1 MKWGFFAFGVKA
13 EAHFSQKREQ
23 DMGDQPVQTGQK
35 IELTITGY
43 SHAGEGVGKYE
54 GFTLFIPF
62 AAAGERVLAQ
72 VEAVKKNH
80 GRARLVKVI
89 QPSPERSAPPCGVFG
104 KCGGCQLQ
112 HVSYAEQ
119 LRMKERQVR
128 DSFSRIGRMEEVKIH
143 PVIGME
149 RPWGYRNKA
158 QVPFG
163 TEGGKAVAGFYAS
176 GTHRVVDMDT
186 CLIQHPLNDRVVR
199 KVKQLARRLDTPIY
213 DERNHRGILR
223 HVMVRT
229 GFHTGE
235 CMVVLVT
242 NGEKLPRRQQWVE
255 ALRRE
260 IPQLKSIIQNINRRR
275 SSVVLG
281 PENRL
286 LWGREVIYDRIG
298 DIMFAISAHSFFQI
312 NPVQT
317 KVLYDRVAEYAG
329 LTGGETVIDAY
340 CGIGSIAL
348 YLARRAKCVYGV
360 DIVGAAIRDAE
371 RNAALNRMN
380 HVTFEEGAA
389 EEVMP
394 RWLREGIKP
403 DVIVLDPP
411 RKGCD
416 PALLETAASMRPDR
430 IVYVSCN
437 PATLARDAKYLAELG
452 YRVREVQPVD
462 MFPHTGHVECCAL
475 LDPK

>member
-1 MKWGFFAFGVKA
+1 MEK
-13 EAHFSQKREQ
+13 
-23 DMGDQPVQTGQK
+23 QPVQTGQK
-35 IELTITGY
+35 VELTITGY
-43 SHAGEGVGKYE
+43 SHSGEGVGKYE
-54 GFTLFIPF
+54 GFTLFVPF
-62 AAAGERVLAQ
+62 AVLGERILAQ

-80 GRARLVKVI
+80 GRARMVEVI
-89 QPSPERSAPPCGVFG
+89 RPSPERSAPPCGVFG

-128 DSFSRIGRMEEVKIH
+128 DSFFRIGRMEEVMIH
-143 PVIGME
+143 PVIGMDH
-149 RPWGYRNKA
+149 PWGYRNKA

-163 TEGGKAVAGFYAS
+163 MEGGKVVAGFYAPKS
-176 GTHRVVDMDT
+176 HRIVDTDA
-186 CLIQHPLNDRVVR
+186 CLIQHPLNDRVIR
-199 KVKQLARRLDTPIY
+199 KVKQLARRLNTPIY
-213 DERNHRGILR
+213 DERNHCGILR

-242 NGEKLPRRQQWVE
+242 NGENLPRRQQWVE
-255 ALRRE
+255 ELRRE
-260 IPQLKSIIQNINRRR
+260 IPGLKSVVQNVNPRRTN
-275 SSVVLG
+275 VILG

-286 LWGREVIYDRIG
+286 LWGRKVIYDRIG
-298 DIMFAISAHSFFQI
+298 DVVFAISPNSFFQV

-317 KVLYDRVAEYAG
+317 KVLYDQVAKYAA
-329 LTGGETVIDAY
+329 LTGVETVIDAY
-340 CGIGSIAL
+340 CGIGTIAL
-348 YLARRAKCVYGV
+348 YLARRAKRVYGV
-360 DIVGAAIRDAE
+360 DVVGAAIRDAKQ
-371 RNAALNRMN
+371 NAALNGMG

-394 RWLREGIKP
+394 RWHREGIRP

-416 PALLETAASMRPDR
+416 PALLETAASMKPGR

-437 PATLARDAKYLAELG
+437 PATLARDAKYLSELG

-462 MFPHTGHVECCAL
+462 MFPQTGHVECCAL
-475 LDPK
+475 LEPK

>member
-1 MKWGFFAFGVKA
+1 MEK
-13 EAHFSQKREQ
+13 
-23 DMGDQPVQTGQK
+23 QPVQTGQK
-35 IELTITGY
+35 VELTITGY
-43 SHAGEGVGKYE
+43 SHSGEGVGKYE
-54 GFTLFIPF
+54 GFTLFVPF
-62 AAAGERVLAQ
+62 AVLGERVLAQ

-80 GRARLVKVI
+80 GRARMVEVI
-89 QPSPERSAPPCGVFG
+89 RPSPERSAPPCGVFG

-128 DSFSRIGRMEEVKIH
+128 DSFFRIGRMEEVMIH
-143 PVIGME
+143 PVIGMDH
-149 RPWGYRNKA
+149 PWGYRNKA

-163 TEGGKAVAGFYAS
+163 MEGGKVVAGFYAPKS
-176 GTHRVVDMDT
+176 HRIVDTDA
-186 CLIQHPLNDRVVR
+186 CLIQHPLNDRVIR
-199 KVKQLARRLDTPIY
+199 KVKQLARRLNTPIY
-213 DERNHRGILR
+213 DERNHCGILR

-242 NGEKLPRRQQWVE
+242 NGENLPRRQQWVE
-255 ALRRE
+255 ELRRE
-260 IPQLKSIIQNINRRR
+260 IPGLKSVVQNVNPRRTN
-275 SSVVLG
+275 VILG

-286 LWGREVIYDRIG
+286 LWGRKVIYDRIG
-298 DIMFAISAHSFFQI
+298 DVVFAISPNSFFQV

-317 KVLYDRVAEYAG
+317 KVLYDQVAKYAA
-329 LTGGETVIDAY
+329 LTGVETVIDAY
-340 CGIGSIAL
+340 CGIGTIAL
-348 YLARRAKCVYGV
+348 YLARRAKRVYGV
-360 DIVGAAIRDAE
+360 DVVGAAIRDAKQ
-371 RNAALNRMN
+371 NAALNGMG

-394 RWLREGIKP
+394 RWHHEGIRP

-416 PALLETAASMRPDR
+416 PALLETAASMKPGR

-437 PATLARDAKYLAELG
+437 PATLARDAKYLSELG

-462 MFPHTGHVECCAL
+462 MFPQTGHVECCAL
-475 LDPK
+475 LEPK

>member
-1 MKWGFFAFGVKA
+1 MEK
-13 EAHFSQKREQ
+13 
-23 DMGDQPVQTGQK
+23 QPVQTGQK
-35 IELTITGY
+35 VELTITGY
-43 SHAGEGVGKYE
+43 SHSGEGVGKYE
-54 GFTLFIPF
+54 GFTLFVPF
-62 AAAGERVLAQ
+62 AVLGERVLAQ

-80 GRARLVKVI
+80 GRARMVEVI
-89 QPSPERSAPPCGVFG
+89 RPSPERSAPPCGVFG

-128 DSFSRIGRMEEVKIH
+128 DSFFRIGRMEEVMIH
-143 PVIGME
+143 PVIGMDH
-149 RPWGYRNKA
+149 PWGYRNKA

-163 TEGGKAVAGFYAS
+163 MEGGKVVAGFYAPKS
-176 GTHRVVDMDT
+176 HRIVDTDA
-186 CLIQHPLNDRVVR
+186 CLIQHPLNDRVIR
-199 KVKQLARRLDTPIY
+199 KVKQLARRLNTPIY
-213 DERNHRGILR
+213 DERNHCGILR

-242 NGEKLPRRQQWVE
+242 NGENLPRRQQWVE
-255 ALRRE
+255 ELRRE
-260 IPQLKSIIQNINRRR
+260 IPGLKSVVQNVNPRRTN
-275 SSVVLG
+275 VILG

-286 LWGREVIYDRIG
+286 LWGRKVIYDRIG
-298 DIMFAISAHSFFQI
+298 DVVFAISPNSFFQV

-317 KVLYDRVAEYAG
+317 KVLYDQVAKYAA
-329 LTGGETVIDAY
+329 LTGVETVIDAY
-340 CGIGSIAL
+340 CGIGTIAL
-348 YLARRAKCVYGV
+348 YLARRAKRVYGV
-360 DIVGAAIRDAE
+360 DVVGAAIRDAKQ
-371 RNAALNRMN
+371 NAALNGMG

-394 RWLREGIKP
+394 RWHREGIRP

-416 PALLETAASMRPDR
+416 PALLETAASMKPGR

-462 MFPHTGHVECCAL
+462 MFPQTGHVECCAL
-475 LDPK
+475 LEPK

>member
-1 MKWGFFAFGVKA
+1 MEK
-13 EAHFSQKREQ
+13 
-23 DMGDQPVQTGQK
+23 QPVQTGQK
-35 IELTITGY
+35 VELTITGY
-43 SHAGEGVGKYE
+43 SHSGEGVGKYE
-54 GFTLFIPF
+54 GFTLFVPF
-62 AAAGERVLAQ
+62 AVLGERVLAQ

-80 GRARLVKVI
+80 GRARMVEVI
-89 QPSPERSAPPCGVFG
+89 RPSPERSAPPCGVFG

-128 DSFSRIGRMEEVKIH
+128 DSFFRIGRMEEVMIH
-143 PVIGME
+143 PVIGMDH
-149 RPWGYRNKA
+149 PWGYRNKA

-163 TEGGKAVAGFYAS
+163 MEGGKVVAGFYAPKS
-176 GTHRVVDMDT
+176 HRIVDTDA
-186 CLIQHPLNDRVVR
+186 CLIQHPLNDRVIR
-199 KVKQLARRLDTPIY
+199 KVKQLARRLNTPIY
-213 DERNHRGILR
+213 DERNHCGILR

-242 NGEKLPRRQQWVE
+242 NGENLPRRQQWVE
-255 ALRRE
+255 ELRRE
-260 IPQLKSIIQNINRRR
+260 SPGLKSVVQNVNPRRTN
-275 SSVVLG
+275 VILG

-286 LWGREVIYDRIG
+286 LWGRKVIYDRIG
-298 DIMFAISAHSFFQI
+298 DVVFAISPNSFFQV

-317 KVLYDRVAEYAG
+317 KVLYDQVAKYAA
-329 LTGGETVIDAY
+329 LTGVETVIDAY
-340 CGIGSIAL
+340 CGIGTIAL
-348 YLARRAKCVYGV
+348 YLARRAKRVYGV
-360 DIVGAAIRDAE
+360 DVVGAAIRDAKQ
-371 RNAALNRMN
+371 NAALNGMG

-394 RWLREGIKP
+394 RWHREGIRP

-416 PALLETAASMRPDR
+416 PALLETAASMKPGR

-437 PATLARDAKYLAELG
+437 PATLARDAKYLSELG

-462 MFPHTGHVECCAL
+462 MFPQTGHVECCAL
-475 LDPK
+475 LEPK

>member
-1 MKWGFFAFGVKA
+1 MEK
-13 EAHFSQKREQ
+13 
-23 DMGDQPVQTGQK
+23 QPVQTGQK
-35 IELTITGY
+35 VELTITGY
-43 SHAGEGVGKYE
+43 SHSGEGVGKYE
-54 GFTLFIPF
+54 GFTLFVPF
-62 AAAGERVLAQ
+62 AVLGERVLAQ

-80 GRARLVKVI
+80 GRARMVEVI
-89 QPSPERSAPPCGVFG
+89 RPSPERSAPPCGVFG

-128 DSFSRIGRMEEVKIH
+128 DSFFRIGRMEEVMIH
-143 PVIGME
+143 PVIGMDH
-149 RPWGYRNKA
+149 PWGYRNKA

-163 TEGGKAVAGFYAS
+163 MEGGKVVAGFYAPKS
-176 GTHRVVDMDT
+176 HRIVDTDS
-186 CLIQHPLNDRVVR
+186 CLIQHPLNDRVIR
-199 KVKQLARRLDTPIY
+199 KVKQLARRLNTPIY
-213 DERNHRGILR
+213 DERNHCGILR

-242 NGEKLPRRQQWVE
+242 NGENLPRRQQWVE
-255 ALRRE
+255 ELRRE
-260 IPQLKSIIQNINRRR
+260 IPGLKSVVQNVNPRRTN
-275 SSVVLG
+275 VILG

-286 LWGREVIYDRIG
+286 LWGRKVIYDRIG
-298 DIMFAISAHSFFQI
+298 DVVFVISPNSFFQV

-317 KVLYDRVAEYAG
+317 KVLYDQVAKYAA
-329 LTGGETVIDAY
+329 LTGVETVIDAY
-340 CGIGSIAL
+340 CGIGTIAL
-348 YLARRAKCVYGV
+348 YLARRAKRVYGV
-360 DIVGAAIRDAE
+360 DVVGAAIRDAKQ
-371 RNAALNRMN
+371 NAALNGMG

-394 RWLREGIKP
+394 RWHREGIRP

-416 PALLETAASMRPDR
+416 PALLETAASMKPGR

-437 PATLARDAKYLAELG
+437 PATLARDAKYLSELG

-462 MFPHTGHVECCAL
+462 MFPQTGHVECCAL
-475 LDPK
+475 LEPK

>member
-1 MKWGFFAFGVKA
+1 
-13 EAHFSQKREQ
+13 
-23 DMGDQPVQTGQK
+23 MGEHPVQTGQT

-43 SHAGEGVGKYE
+43 SHSGEGVGRYE
-54 GFTLFIPF
+54 GFTLFVPL
-62 AAAGERVLAQ
+62 AAAGERVVVQ

-80 GRARLVKVI
+80 GRARLVEVV
-89 QPSPERSAPPCGVFG
+89 QPSPERSAPPCDVYGQ
-104 KCGGCQLQ
+104 CGGCQLQ
-112 HVSYAEQ
+112 HISYAEQ
-119 LRMKERQVR
+119 LRMKERLVR
-128 DSFSRIGRMEEVKIH
+128 DSFLRIGRMDGVRIH

-149 RPWGYRNKA
+149 KPWGYRNKA

-163 TEGGKAVAGFYAS
+163 LQNGKVVAGFYAPGS
-176 GTHRVVDMDT
+176 HRVVDTDA
-186 CLIQHPLNDRVVR
+186 CRIQHPLNDRVIR
-199 KVKQLARRLDTPIY
+199 KAKQLAQQLKIPIY

-223 HVMVRT
+223 HVLVRT

-242 NGEKLPRRQQWVE
+242 NGRNLPHRRKWIE
-255 ALRRE
+255 ELRGE
-260 IPQLKSIIQNINRRR
+260 IPQLKSIIQNMNSKRTN
-275 SSVVLG
+275 VVLG

-298 DIMFAISAHSFFQI
+298 DVVFTISSHSFFQV

-317 KVLYDRVAEYAG
+317 RVLYDQVVKYAG
-329 LTGGETVIDAY
+329 LTGKETVIDAY

-348 YLARRAKCVYGV
+348 YLARHAQRVYGV
-360 DIVGAAIRDAE
+360 DIVGAAIRDAN
-371 RNAALNRMN
+371 RNAALNRMT

-394 RWLREGIKP
+394 RWYREGIRP

-416 PALLETAASMRPDR
+416 PVLLESAASMRPKR

-437 PATLARDAKYLAELG
+437 PATLARDAKYLAEWG
-452 YRVREVQPVD
+452 YRVQEVQPVD
-462 MFPHTGHVECCAL
+462 MFPQTGHVECCAL
-475 LDPK
+475 LEPQ

>member
-1 MKWGFFAFGVKA
+1 MEK
-13 EAHFSQKREQ
+13 
-23 DMGDQPVQTGQK
+23 QPVQTGQK
-35 IELTITGY
+35 VELTITGY
-43 SHAGEGVGKYE
+43 SHSGEGVGKYE
-54 GFTLFIPF
+54 GFTLFVPF
-62 AAAGERVLAQ
+62 AVLGERVLAQ

-80 GRARLVKVI
+80 GRARMVEVI
-89 QPSPERSAPPCGVFG
+89 RPSPERSAPPCGVFG

-128 DSFSRIGRMEEVKIH
+128 DSFFRIGRMEEVMIH
-143 PVIGME
+143 PVIGMDH
-149 RPWGYRNKA
+149 PWGYRNKA

-163 TEGGKAVAGFYAS
+163 MEGGKVVAGFYAPKS
-176 GTHRVVDMDT
+176 HRIVDTDA
-186 CLIQHPLNDRVVR
+186 CLIQHPLNDRVIR
-199 KVKQLARRLDTPIY
+199 KVKQLARRLNTPIY
-213 DERNHRGILR
+213 DERNHCGILR

-242 NGEKLPRRQQWVE
+242 NGENLPRRQQWVE
-255 ALRRE
+255 ELRRE
-260 IPQLKSIIQNINRRR
+260 IPGLKSVVQNVNPRRTN
-275 SSVVLG
+275 VILG

-286 LWGREVIYDRIG
+286 LWGRKVIYDRIG
-298 DIMFAISAHSFFQI
+298 DVVFAISPNSFFQV

-317 KVLYDRVAEYAG
+317 KVLYDQVAKYAA
-329 LTGGETVIDAY
+329 LTGVETVIDAY
-340 CGIGSIAL
+340 CGIGTIAL
-348 YLARRAKCVYGV
+348 YLARRAKRVYGV
-360 DIVGAAIRDAE
+360 DVVGAAIRDAKQ
-371 RNAALNRMN
+371 NAALNGMG

-394 RWLREGIKP
+394 RWHREGIRP

-416 PALLETAASMRPDR
+416 PALLETAASMKPGR

-437 PATLARDAKYLAELG
+437 PATLARDAKYLSELG

-462 MFPHTGHVECCAL
+462 MFPQTGHVECCAL
-475 LDPK
+475 LEPK

>member
-1 MKWGFFAFGVKA
+1 MEK
-13 EAHFSQKREQ
+13 
-23 DMGDQPVQTGQK
+23 QPVQTGQK
-35 IELTITGY
+35 VELTITGY
-43 SHAGEGVGKYE
+43 SHSGEGVGKYE
-54 GFTLFIPF
+54 GFTLFVPF
-62 AAAGERVLAQ
+62 AVLGERVLAQ

-80 GRARLVKVI
+80 GRARMVEVI
-89 QPSPERSAPPCGVFG
+89 RPSPERSAPPCGVFG

-128 DSFSRIGRMEEVKIH
+128 DSFFRIGRMEEVMIH
-143 PVIGME
+143 PVIGMDH
-149 RPWGYRNKA
+149 PWGYRNKA

-163 TEGGKAVAGFYAS
+163 MEGGKVVAGFYAPKS
-176 GTHRVVDMDT
+176 HRIVDTDA
-186 CLIQHPLNDRVVR
+186 CLIQHPLNDRVIR
-199 KVKQLARRLDTPIY
+199 KVKQLARRLNTPIY
-213 DERNHRGILR
+213 DERNHCGILR

-242 NGEKLPRRQQWVE
+242 NGENLPRRQQWVE
-255 ALRRE
+255 ELRRE
-260 IPQLKSIIQNINRRR
+260 IPGLKSVVQNVNPRRTN
-275 SSVVLG
+275 VILG

-286 LWGREVIYDRIG
+286 LWGRKVIYDRIG
-298 DIMFAISAHSFFQI
+298 DVVFAISPNSFFQV

-317 KVLYDRVAEYAG
+317 KVLYDQVAKYAA
-329 LTGGETVIDAY
+329 LTGVETVIDAY
-340 CGIGSIAL
+340 CGIGTIAL
-348 YLARRAKCVYGV
+348 YLARRAKRVYGV
-360 DIVGAAIRDAE
+360 DVVGAAIRDAKQ
-371 RNAALNRMN
+371 NAALNGMG

-394 RWLREGIKP
+394 RWHREGIRP

-416 PALLETAASMRPDR
+416 PALLETAASMKPGR

-437 PATLARDAKYLAELG
+437 PATLARDAKYLSELG
-452 YRVREVQPVD
+452 YRVQEVQPVD
-462 MFPHTGHVECCAL
+462 MFPQTGHVECCAL
-475 LDPK
+475 LEPK

>member
-1 MKWGFFAFGVKA
+1 MEK
-13 EAHFSQKREQ
+13 
-23 DMGDQPVQTGQK
+23 QPVQTGQK
-35 IELTITGY
+35 VELTITGY
-43 SHAGEGVGKYE
+43 SHSGEGVGKYE
-54 GFTLFIPF
+54 GFTLFVPF
-62 AAAGERVLAQ
+62 AVLGERVLAQ

-80 GRARLVKVI
+80 GRARMVEVI
-89 QPSPERSAPPCGVFG
+89 RPSPERSAPPCGVFG

-128 DSFSRIGRMEEVKIH
+128 DSFFRIGRMEEVMIH
-143 PVIGME
+143 PVIGMDH
-149 RPWGYRNKA
+149 PWGYRNKA

-163 TEGGKAVAGFYAS
+163 MEGGKVVAGFYAPKS
-176 GTHRVVDMDT
+176 HRIVDTDA
-186 CLIQHPLNDRVVR
+186 CLIQHPLNDRVIR
-199 KVKQLARRLDTPIY
+199 KVKQLARRLKTPIY
-213 DERNHRGILR
+213 DERNHCGILR

-242 NGEKLPRRQQWVE
+242 NGENLPRRQQWVE
-255 ALRRE
+255 ELRRE
-260 IPQLKSIIQNINRRR
+260 IPGLKSVVQNVNPRRTN
-275 SSVVLG
+275 VILG

-286 LWGREVIYDRIG
+286 LWGRKVIYDRIG
-298 DIMFAISAHSFFQI
+298 DVVFAISPNSFFQV

-317 KVLYDRVAEYAG
+317 KVLYDQVAKYAA
-329 LTGGETVIDAY
+329 LTGVETVIDAY
-340 CGIGSIAL
+340 CGIGTIAL
-348 YLARRAKCVYGV
+348 YLARRAKRVYGV
-360 DIVGAAIRDAE
+360 DVVGAAIRDAKQ
-371 RNAALNRMN
+371 NAALNGMG

-394 RWLREGIKP
+394 RWHREGIRP

-416 PALLETAASMRPDR
+416 PALLETAASMKPGR

-437 PATLARDAKYLAELG
+437 PATLARDAKYLSELG

-462 MFPHTGHVECCAL
+462 MFPQTGHVECCAL
-475 LDPK
+475 LEPK